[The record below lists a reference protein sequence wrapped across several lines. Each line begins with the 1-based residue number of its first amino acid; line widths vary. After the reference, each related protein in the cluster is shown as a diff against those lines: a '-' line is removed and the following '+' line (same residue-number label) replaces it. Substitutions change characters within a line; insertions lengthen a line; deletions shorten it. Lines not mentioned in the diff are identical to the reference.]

1 MLSTE
6 ILMNIILILIAI
18 ITYTNDKIEEIPFWV
33 NSLAL
38 LTSFLAIII
47 YLYFIFQMGQVYVI
61 IRSDSPS
68 ESIKRSKLHLIK
80 FISALILLI
89 LSQMT
94 SAYMN
99 YIKKS
104 EENYNPTLL
113 VLFVILVILSWGYVF
128 F

>member
-1 MLSTE
+1 
-6 ILMNIILILIAI
+6 MNIMVILIAI
-18 ITYTNDKIEEIPFWV
+18 ITYTNDTIEDVPFWV
-33 NSLAL
+33 KSLAL

-47 YLYFIFQMGQVYVI
+47 YFYFVFHMGHVYVI

-89 LSQMT
+89 FSQIT

-99 YIKKS
+99 YI
-104 EENYNPTLL
+104 N
-113 VLFVILVILSWGYVF
+113 
-128 F
+128 